1 MKRTIAVLLVA
12 VVVANNNV
20 YATSV
25 NDLQNKKSSIED
37 SLEEKKGEIN
47 KKQNKIKETTKALS
61 DTEKELSDID
71 NSLSEIQNKISNI
84 NTEISNIENEM
95 TNLEIEMEENHK
107 RIEENYEIMSEIIR
121 IDYEQQIGGYLN
133 LLLGAKNLRN
143 FLMRFEIVSNL
154 IKSGDKAVEE
164 IKILQLELESKEKAL
179 EEKKGDLA
187 NKRIEVEKEER
198 NLTAL
203 LEKKQGEVTAYIAS
217 RQALENEVKLTESEI
232 KELELRSNAIEEEI
246 RNIVASNN
254 SSSNNSSNN
263 SNNSNNNSSSSNNSG
278 NSSSSNNSGNSSNSN
293 NSGNSSNS
301 GNSNNNNN
309 SGVVDSTSFLWPVP
323 GYTYIS
329 SYHGYRVD
337 PITGKPGAFHKGI
350 DIPAPAGTPVVAAR
364 AGKVIISRFDSSY
377 GYFVV
382 IDHGDG
388 LSTLYAHNSQLV
400 ASVGQTVEKGQV
412 ISKVGTTGSS
422 TGNHL
427 HFEVKV
433 NGTAVDPMNYL
444 K

>member
-12 VVVANNNV
+12 IVIANNNV

-25 NDLQNKKSSIED
+25 NDLQNQKSSIED
-37 SLEEKKGEIN
+37 SLEEKKEEIN
-47 KKQNKIKETTKALS
+47 EKQNKIEETSKALS

-84 NTEISNIENEM
+84 NTEINNIEKEM
-95 TNLEIEMEENHK
+95 TNLEIEIEENHK

-164 IKILQLELESKEKAL
+164 IKVLQVDLEAKEKVLA
-179 EEKKGDLA
+179 EKKVDLD
-187 NKRIEVEKEER
+187 NKRIEVEKEEV

-217 RQALENEVKLTESEI
+217 RQALENEIKLTEKEI
-232 KELELRSNAIEEEI
+232 EELELRGNAIEEEI
-246 RNIVASNN
+246 KNIIASSN
-254 SSSNNSSNN
+254 SSNNSSNN
-263 SNNSNNNSSSSNNSG
+263 NSTNSSNNNSG
-278 NSSSSNNSGNSSNSN
+278 NSANNNNNNNNNNNSSNNN
-293 NSGNSSNS
+293 NN
-301 GNSNNNNN
+301 NNNNN
-309 SGVVDSTSFLWPVP
+309 SGNGGVIDSTSFLWPVP

-329 SYHGYRVD
+329 SYHGYRID

-364 AGKVIISRFDSSY
+364 SGKVIISRFDSSY

-412 ISKVGTTGSS
+412 IAKVGTTGSS

>member
-37 SLEEKKGEIN
+37 SVEEKKGEIN
-47 KKQNKIKETTKALS
+47 KKQNKIKETSKALS

-164 IKILQLELESKEKAL
+164 IKILQLELESKEKVL

-232 KELELRSNAIEEEI
+232 KELESRSNAIEEEI

-254 SSSNNSSNN
+254 SSNSGN
-263 SNNSNNNSSSSNNSG
+263 SGNSNNNNG
-278 NSSSSNNSGNSSNSN
+278 
-293 NSGNSSNS
+293 

-309 SGVVDSTSFLWPVP
+309 SGNGGVVDSTGFLWPVP

>member
-1 MKRTIAVLLVA
+1 MKRTIAVVLVA
-12 VVVANNNV
+12 IVMANNNV

-25 NDLQNKKSSIED
+25 NELENKKSSIED
-37 SLEEKKGEIN
+37 TLEEKKGDIN
-47 KKQNKIKETTKALS
+47 EKRNKIKDTSKELS
-61 DTEKELSDID
+61 DTEKELADLD
-71 NSLSEIQNKISNI
+71 TSLNEIQNKISNI
-84 NTEISNIENEM
+84 NTEIKTIEKEM
-95 TNLEIEMEENHK
+95 IDLEVEMEENHK

-133 LLLGAKNLRN
+133 LLLGAKNFQN

-164 IKILQLELESKEKAL
+164 IKVLQVDLEAKEKVLA
-179 EEKKGDLA
+179 EKKVDLD
-187 NKRIEVEKEER
+187 NKRIEVEKEEV

-217 RQALENEVKLTESEI
+217 RQALENEIKLTEKEI
-232 KELELRSNAIEEEI
+232 EELELRGNAIEEEI
-246 RNIVASNN
+246 KNIIASSN
-254 SSSNNSSNN
+254 SSNNSSNN
-263 SNNSNNNSSSSNNSG
+263 NSTNSSNNNSG
-278 NSSSSNNSGNSSNSN
+278 NSTNNN
-293 NSGNSSNS
+293 NN
-301 GNSNNNNN
+301 NSNNNNN
-309 SGVVDSTSFLWPVP
+309 NSSNNNSSNNNNNNSGNGGVIDSTSFLWPVP

-329 SYHGYRVD
+329 SYHGYRID

-364 AGKVIISRFDSSY
+364 SGKVIISRFDSSY

-412 ISKVGTTGSS
+412 IAKVGTTGSS

>member
-12 VVVANNNV
+12 IVIANNNV

-25 NDLQNKKSSIED
+25 NDLQNQKSSIED
-37 SLEEKKGEIN
+37 SLEEKKEEIN
-47 KKQNKIKETTKALS
+47 EKQNKIEETSKALS

-84 NTEISNIENEM
+84 NTEINNIEKEM
-95 TNLEIEMEENHK
+95 TNLEIEIEENHK

-164 IKILQLELESKEKAL
+164 IKVLQVDLEAKEKVLA
-179 EEKKGDLA
+179 EKKVDLD
-187 NKRIEVEKEER
+187 NKRIEVEKEEV

-217 RQALENEVKLTESEI
+217 RQALENEIKLTEKEI
-232 KELELRSNAIEEEI
+232 EELELRGNAIEEEI
-246 RNIVASNN
+246 KNIIASSN
-254 SSSNNSSNN
+254 SSNNSSNN
-263 SNNSNNNSSSSNNSG
+263 NSTNSSNNNSG
-278 NSSSSNNSGNSSNSN
+278 NSANNNNNNNNNNNSSNNN
-293 NSGNSSNS
+293 NNN
-301 GNSNNNNN
+301 NNNNN
-309 SGVVDSTSFLWPVP
+309 SGNGGVIDSTSFLWPVP

-329 SYHGYRVD
+329 SYHGYRID

-400 ASVGQTVEKGQV
+400 VSVGQTVEKGQV

>member
-1 MKRTIAVLLVA
+1 MKRTIAVVLVA
-12 VVVANNNV
+12 IVIANNNV

-25 NDLQNKKSSIED
+25 NDLENKKSSIENT
-37 SLEEKKGEIN
+37 LEEKKGEIN
-47 KKQNKIKETTKALS
+47 EKRDKIKDTEKELS
-61 DTEKELSDID
+61 DTEKELA
-71 NSLSEIQNKISNI
+71 SLDSSLTEIQNKINSI
-84 NTEISNIENEM
+84 NTEIKNIEKEM
-95 TNLEIEMEENHK
+95 IDLEVEMEENHE

-164 IKILQLELESKEKAL
+164 IKILQLELESKEKVL

-254 SSSNNSSNN
+254 SS
-263 SNNSNNNSSSSNNSG
+263 NNNNN
-278 NSSSSNNSGNSSNSN
+278 NSSNSN
-293 NSGNSSNS
+293 NSGNSNNTNS
-301 GNSNNNNN
+301 GNNNNNNN
-309 SGVVDSTSFLWPVP
+309 SGNGGVVDSTSFLWPVP

-400 ASVGQTVEKGQV
+400 VSVGQTVEKGQV

>member
-12 VVVANNNV
+12 IVIANNNV

-25 NDLQNKKSSIED
+25 NDLQNQKSSIED
-37 SLEEKKGEIN
+37 SLEEKKEEIN
-47 KKQNKIKETTKALS
+47 EKQNKIEETSKALS

-84 NTEISNIENEM
+84 NTEINNIEKEM
-95 TNLEIEMEENHK
+95 TNLEIEIEENHK

-164 IKILQLELESKEKAL
+164 IKVLQVDLEAKEKVLA
-179 EEKKGDLA
+179 EKKVDLD
-187 NKRIEVEKEER
+187 NKRIEVEKEEV

-217 RQALENEVKLTESEI
+217 RQALENEIKLTEKEI
-232 KELELRSNAIEEEI
+232 EELELRGNAIEEEI
-246 RNIVASNN
+246 KNIIASSN
-254 SSSNNSSNN
+254 SSNNSSNN
-263 SNNSNNNSSSSNNSG
+263 NNNN
-278 NSSSSNNSGNSSNSN
+278 
-293 NSGNSSNS
+293 
-301 GNSNNNNN
+301 NNNNN
-309 SGVVDSTSFLWPVP
+309 SGNGGVIDSTSFLWPVP

-329 SYHGYRVD
+329 SYHGYRID

-364 AGKVIISRFDSSY
+364 SGKVIISRFDSSY

-412 ISKVGTTGSS
+412 IAKVGTTGSS